1 MTKDTVVNADMTVY
15 AVFEAV
21 VEPPV
26 EVVNKDAAQKYYDDC
41 LAYYEKDDYTA
52 DSWKV
57 YAEAMDGLKAALA
70 DENIS
75 KEDLQAAVD
84 AVAKAVEGLK
94 KVEPTTPDQK
104 PEQKPQQKPEQK
116 PAKTGDNMSTG
127 AVVGIVVVAVLAIGA
142 IVGVI
147 ISKKRKK

>member
-1 MTKDTVVNADMTVY
+1 MLWSQK
-15 AVFEAV
+15 E
-21 VEPPV
+21 EPSVPENV
-26 EVVNKDAAQKYYDDC
+26 DKDAAQKYYDDC

-57 YAEAMDGLKAALA
+57 YAEAMDDLKAALA
-70 DENIS
+70 DEDIS

-84 AVAKAVEGLK
+84 AVAKAVEGLEK
-94 KVEPTTPDQK
+94 AGTAAPDPK
-104 PEQKPQQKPEQK
+104 PEEKPGQKPQQE

-142 IVGVI
+142 IVGVV